1 MEKKKPYFLGYAPK
15 KSNIQ
20 KLAQYIENKDKDK
33 SAKVQK
39 NNKQNNKR
47 F

>member
-33 SAKVQK
+33 NTKVQK

>member
-33 SAKVQK
+33 NAKVQK